1 MPLYQY
7 ELVEGQDPCKV
18 CGGSFELRRPADRPA
33 LTQCP
38 ICRKA
43 VRKCISQIHT
53 PKVLKPFSVV
63 DAKKAGFKVLKR
75 RDVGTYESL

>member
-1 MPLYQY
+1 MPIYQY
-7 ELVEGQDPCKV
+7 ELVEGSCRL
-18 CGGSFELRRPADRPA
+18 CRGTFELRRPLDRA
-33 LTQCP
+33 ELTHCP
-38 ICRKA
+38 VCKKA
-43 VRKCISQIHT
+43 VRKCISQIST